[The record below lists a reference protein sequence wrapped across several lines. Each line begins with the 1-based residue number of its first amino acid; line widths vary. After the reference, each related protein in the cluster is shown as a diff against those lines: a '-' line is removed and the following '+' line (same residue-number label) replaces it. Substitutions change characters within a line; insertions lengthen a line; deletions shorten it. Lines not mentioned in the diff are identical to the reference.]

1 MKTNLTSQDLELHR
15 HHYTSNLPAVYC
27 GTYAKYNCGDLS
39 GMWLDLCSFDT
50 YEEFIEF
57 CTQLHADEH
66 DPELMFQDFEN
77 FPSTWYCE
85 SCMSEEIFEK
95 ILQFAD
101 LDQDERNAFCEFID
115 MRGESAT
122 IEDFEEA
129 NCGKWDSE
137 EEFAENLMRECYN
150 IPQELENYIDFKK
163 VADELFMFDYE
174 MCGDYVLRKY

>member
-1 MKTNLTSQDLELHR
+1 M
-15 HHYTSNLPAVYC
+15 PA
-27 GTYAKYNCGDLS
+27 
-39 GMWLDLCSFDT
+39 
-50 YEEFIEF
+50 
-57 CTQLHADEH
+57 QAD
-66 DPELMFQDFEN
+66 Q
-77 FPSTWYCE
+77 
-85 SCMSEEIFEK
+85 
-95 ILQFAD
+95 
-101 LDQDERNAFCEFID
+101 D

-163 VADELFMFDYE
+163 FADELFMFDYE